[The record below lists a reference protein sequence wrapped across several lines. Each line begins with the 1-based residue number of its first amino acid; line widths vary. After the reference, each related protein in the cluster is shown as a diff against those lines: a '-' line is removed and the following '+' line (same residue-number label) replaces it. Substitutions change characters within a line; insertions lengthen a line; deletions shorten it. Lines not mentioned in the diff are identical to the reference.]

1 MRKELIQIIEKNYHL
16 SISDFSALKKA
27 WILTTDQGSFFCK
40 PFVFNDSRRLSFI
53 DGAMRHLIKR
63 GYNHILPF
71 KQTIKGN
78 AHFSCAD
85 QVYSLTP
92 FITARQCNYDDIQEL
107 CQATKL
113 LAGLHLASSSYQPS
127 AKLNPQYFWGLWPRR
142 IKEKIQHLY
151 TFRTQLEKK
160 KNRDEFDNLFIKFFP
175 YYFQQARDTLEK
187 LQASD
192 YSMLMYNEQIYHTFC
207 HHDYEY
213 HNILITP
220 QADYYVID
228 FDYLLCDTHLH
239 DLTSLLIRVGK
250 RSFWNEQKR
259 DLVLST
265 YHQIYPL
272 RQNEIPVIK
281 AMLLFPQAYWQVA
294 FARYFEEQPWPL
306 KRFVNEILR
315 KSKHENLRLK
325 YIQQLRYPKD

>member
-1 MRKELIQIIEKNYHL
+1 MKKELIQIIEKNYQL
-16 SISDFSALKKA
+16 IITDFSPLKKA
-27 WILTTDQGSFFCK
+27 WVIVTDQGPFFCK
-40 PFVFNDSRRLSFI
+40 PFVFNDRKRLSFI
-53 DGAMRHLIKR
+53 DGAMRHLIKG
-63 GYNHILPF
+63 GYDHIIPF
-71 KQTIKGN
+71 QKTKKGDP
-78 AHFSCAD
+78 HFSYAD

-92 FITARQCNYDDIQEL
+92 FIKARQCNYDDLDEL
-107 CQATKL
+107 YQATQL
-113 LAGLHLASSSYQPS
+113 LAGLHLASKGYRPS
-127 AKLNPQYFWGLWPRR
+127 PQLNPQYFWGLWPRR

-151 TFRTQLEKK
+151 TFHIQLAEKK
-160 KNRDEFDNLFIKFFP
+160 EWDEFDHLFIKLFP
-175 YYFQQARDTLEK
+175 YYFQQAREALEK

-192 YSMLMYNEQIYHTFC
+192 YLLLMYNEQLNHTFC

-220 QADYYVID
+220 KRDFYIID

-250 RSFWNEQKR
+250 RSTWDVKIR
-259 DLVLST
+259 DLVFKT

-272 RQNEIPVIK
+272 LEKEIPVIK

-315 KSKHENLRLK
+315 KSKNENLRLR
-325 YIQQLRYPKD
+325 YISQLSYPEN